1 MSQSSGDAPS
11 APGAPGKP
19 FAVLDLD
26 AAEPSRVCLANLHAQ
41 VLGNWG
47 RIELLRRG
55 GACVLISKDE
65 LDSLEKALEI
75 LSATDTVRLMR
86 QEIALVAR
94 VATPRATVPP
104 VAQPAGIA
112 SRARLM
118 NLP

>member
-1 MSQSSGDAPS
+1 MSQSTGD
-11 APGAPGKP
+11 APGKP

-26 AAEPSRVCLANLHAQ
+26 AANPNHLNLAGLHAQ
-41 VLGNWG
+41 VLANYG

-75 LSATDTVRLMR
+75 LSATDTVQMMR

-94 VATPRATVPP
+94 VATPRAQVPP
-104 VAQPAGIA
+104 APQPAFN
-112 SRARLM
+112 SRARSM
-118 NLP
+118 NRP

>member
-1 MSQSSGDAPS
+1 MSQSKGE
-11 APGAPGKP
+11 APGNP

-26 AAEPSRVCLANLHAQ
+26 AAHPDHLDLAGLHAQ
-41 VLGNWG
+41 VLTHYG
-47 RIELLRRG
+47 RIELQRRG

-75 LSATDTVRLMR
+75 LSATDTVRMMR

-94 VATPRATVPP
+94 VATPRAQVPTAMQQSGP
-104 VAQPAGIA
+104 FN
-112 SRARLM
+112 SRVQSM

>member
-1 MSQSSGDAPS
+1 MSQSNGD
-11 APGAPGKP
+11 APGKP

-26 AAEPSRVCLANLHAQ
+26 AADPDRLDLAGLHAQ
-41 VLGNWG
+41 VLANYG

-75 LSATDTVRLMR
+75 LSATDTVRMMR

-94 VATPRATVPP
+94 VATPRAQVPT
-104 VAQPAGIA
+104 AMQPSGPFN
-112 SRARLM
+112 SRVRSM

>member
-1 MSQSSGDAPS
+1 MSQLNGD
-11 APGAPGKP
+11 APGKP

-26 AAEPSRVCLANLHAQ
+26 AAHPDHLNLIGLHAQ
-41 VLGNWG
+41 VLTNYG

-55 GACVLISKDE
+55 GTCVLISKDE

-75 LSATDTVRLMR
+75 LSATDTVRMMR

-94 VATPRATVPP
+94 VATPRAQVPTA
-104 VAQPAGIA
+104 VQPNAFN
-112 SRARLM
+112 SRVRSM

>member
-1 MSQSSGDAPS
+1 MSEPTGD
-11 APGAPGKP
+11 APGKP
-19 FAVLDLD
+19 FAVVDLD
-26 AAEPSRVCLANLHAQ
+26 AADPEHLNLAGLHAQ
-41 VLGNWG
+41 VLTNCG

-75 LSATDTVRLMR
+75 LSATDTVRMMR

-94 VATPRATVPP
+94 VATPRAQVPP
-104 VAQPAGIA
+104 PPQPTGFN
-112 SRARLM
+112 SRVRSM